1 MVTPAAEAVAEGWGN
16 FPRMPLI
23 PSPLH
28 DRHVAAGAKLAEFGG
43 WEMPL
48 EYPTGVLKEHAAVRG
63 AVGVF
68 DVSHLGKLVVRG
80 EGAVAH
86 LDTCLS
92 NDLGR
97 IGPGQAQYTL
107 ACDAE
112 TGGIVDDLI
121 AYYRDDDHVLLVPNA
136 ANSAEVKQR
145 LEAGLPAGLSV
156 TDHHQTHA
164 VLAVQGTK
172 SDEVLREI
180 GLPVGHDY
188 MSFEVASFEGHE
200 VVVCRTGY
208 TGERGYELIAE
219 NAVAPAL
226 WDAVLA
232 AGAPHGIL
240 PCGLGARDTLRTEM
254 GYPLH
259 GQDISLDV
267 TPNQGRVGWAVG
279 WSKPT
284 FWGKDVL
291 VAEKEAGP
299 RVTLR
304 GLVAQGRGIARPQM
318 SVKVTQDLPVGFVT
332 SGTFSPTLRKG
343 IALALVNSQIQL
355 DAEVLVDVRGRPEV
369 FVVTKPPFVEP
380 GVRES

>member
-1 MVTPAAEAVAEGWGN
+1 MSLT
-16 FPRMPLI
+16 R
-23 PSPLH
+23 SPLH

-48 EYPTGVLKEHAAVRG
+48 EYPTGVLKEHAAVRTS
-63 AVGVF
+63 VGVF

-80 EGAVAH
+80 EGAVAY
-86 LDTCLS
+86 LDTCLT

-97 IGPGQAQYTL
+97 IGPGKAQYTL
-107 ACDAE
+107 ACDPAS
-112 TGGIVDDLI
+112 GGIVDDLI

-136 ANSAEVKQR
+136 ANSAEVERR
-145 LEAGLPAGLSV
+145 LVEGLPAGV
-156 TDHHQTHA
+156 TITDHHRTHA

-172 SDEVLREI
+172 SDEVLDQL

-188 MSFEVASFEGHE
+188 MSFEVAPFEGHE

-219 NAVAPAL
+219 NAAAPAL
-226 WDAVLA
+226 WDAILA
-232 AGAPHGIL
+232 AGEQFDIL

-267 TPNQGRVGWAVG
+267 TPNEGRVGWAVG
-279 WSKPT
+279 WSKPA
-284 FWGKDVL
+284 FWGKDAL

-299 RVTLR
+299 RVALR
-304 GLVAQGRGIARPQM
+304 GLLAQGRGIARPKM
-318 SVKVTQDLPVGFVT
+318 SVKITQDLPIGHVT

-343 IALALVNSQIQL
+343 IALALIHTQIQIG
-355 DAEVLVDVRGRPEV
+355 AEVLVDVRGRAEI
-369 FVVTKPPFVEP
+369 FVVTQPPFVDTD
-380 GVRES
+380 VRES